1 MTCSRATSP
10 GSHPISP
17 RVHNTACPSRRVTLL
32 PKRRGGPSS
41 PGKVSRMQGPRELGR
56 PRPFLPPLIAD
67 LLDPVLGPLFDTF
80 SPWKCPSRLVA
91 PLWFAPIGLI
101 AQHSHKP
108 ARRSR
113 PSARCRNREEAR
125 FPSDCLAQNR
135 PFALRPI
142 AQFLFAQA
150 SSPDLER
157 REVASL
163 RKHVGR
169 GGSRELSFALRPA
182 HPPLSPELN
191 LLNP

>member
-17 RVHNTACPSRRVTLL
+17 RVHNTACPSRRVALL

-56 PRPFLPPLIAD
+56 PRPFLPPSIAD
-67 LLDPVLGPLFDTF
+67 LLDPVLGHSFEAF
-80 SPWKCPSRLVA
+80 SPWNYPARLVS
-91 PLWFAPIGLI
+91 LLFAPIGLI

-142 AQFLFAQA
+142 LFARVF
-150 SSPDLER
+150 SPDLER

-163 RKHVGR
+163 RKHVGPR
-169 GGSRELSFALRPA
+169 GSRELSFALRPA